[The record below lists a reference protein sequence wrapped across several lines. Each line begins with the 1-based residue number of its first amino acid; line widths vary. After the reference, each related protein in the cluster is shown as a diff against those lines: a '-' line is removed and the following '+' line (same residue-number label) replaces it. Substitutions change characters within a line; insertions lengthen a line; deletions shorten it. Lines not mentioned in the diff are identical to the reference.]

1 MSTVFRIPIL
11 VTVWRCLTFPYSRCG
26 LFGGFWLR
34 TPRCS
39 SLLVTASFK
48 DPQSRSSAAPASIR
62 NVHWHH
68 HIPRPKEQPK
78 MGTWNQAIPSNDH
91 KTEWLE
97 SRSWKPSKSTGQVFQ
112 TTSSFLPNLEI
123 VAVESF
129 PLKEP
134 MPMCTTC
141 CLGPKNP
148 KIVPS
153 AYLKATH
160 QKKLRNQIKSSDTIW
175 KIMPD
180 GLPIWEVIQFLNP
193 PILPRI
199 IQGSSRHMSF
209 CATERRSLMMVLKGN
224 ICHRL
229 IDGAMGYRNIG

>member
-11 VTVWRCLTFPYSRCG
+11 VTIWRCLTFPYSRCG
-26 LFGGFWLR
+26 LFWGFCLR

-97 SRSWKPSKSTGQVFQ
+97 SISWKPGKTLDRSSKTPVLFYQNPS
-112 TTSSFLPNLEI
+112 
-123 VAVESF
+123 

-134 MPMCTTC
+134 MPMCPTC
-141 CLGPKNP
+141 CFGPQKPKNRP
-148 KIVPS
+148 LSIS
-153 AYLKATH
+153 
-160 QKKLRNQIKSSDTIW
+160 QSNSSKKNYEIKS
-175 KIMPD
+175 
-180 GLPIWEVIQFLNP
+180 NP
-193 PILPRI
+193 AIPY
-199 IQGSSRHMSF
+199 
-209 CATERRSLMMVLKGN
+209 EK
-224 ICHRL
+224 
-229 IDGAMGYRNIG
+229 

>member
-141 CLGPKNP
+141 CFGPQKSKNRP
-148 KIVPS
+148 LSISQSNSSKKATKSNQIQRYHMKNNARWVTHMGSNPVS
-153 AYLKATH
+153 QSPDSSPDNSGKLKAH
-160 QKKLRNQIKSSDTIW
+160 EFLRHRAQISH
-175 KIMPD
+175 D
-180 GLPIWEVIQFLNP
+180 GPQ
-193 PILPRI
+193 R
-199 IQGSSRHMSF
+199 
-209 CATERRSLMMVLKGN
+209 
-224 ICHRL
+224 
-229 IDGAMGYRNIG
+229 